1 MPMAY
6 PGTYDLVLAD
16 PANNI
21 TLLVLTPVAA
31 ADRAGLA
38 RRLLQDPALGAE
50 QVGFAVP
57 PRLAGAEVYGRLEM
71 MGGEFCGNAARSFGL
86 YAAARAGI
94 QGARR
99 VRIECSGA
107 ERPVP
112 IRVDTGASW
121 AEAEMPNP
129 LFQDTLRFAGRSLP
143 VWVFPGITHIIA
155 ARLVPSR
162 ETFFAIKALFERAA
176 GPPEALGVLFL
187 DALERAMIPCVYV
200 YKTGSLVFESSCG
213 SGSAALA
220 LHKTRDLADGEAAY
234 RIRQPGG
241 VIEARVVKRAGA
253 VALTA
258 AGGPVRLRTLAWTDP
273 DLASPGG

>member
-1 MPMAY
+1 MAY

-21 TLLVLTPVAA
+21 TLLVLNPVAP

-57 PRLAGAEVYGRLEM
+57 PRLAAAEVYGRLEM

-94 QGARR
+94 PGARR
-99 VRIECSGA
+99 VFIECSGA
-107 ERPVP
+107 DHPVP

-129 LFQDTLRFAGRSLP
+129 LAQDALRFAGRALP
-143 VWVFPGITHIIA
+143 VWVFPGITHVIA
-155 ARLVPSR
+155 AGLIPSR
-162 ETFFAIKALFERAA
+162 ETFFAIKALLEQAA
-176 GPPEALGVLFL
+176 GPPEALGILFL
-187 DALERAMIPCVYV
+187 DILERAMIPCVYV
-200 YKTGSLVFESSCG
+200 YKTGTLVFESSCG
-213 SGSAALA
+213 SGSTALA
-220 LHKTRDLADGEAAY
+220 LHKTRDLADGEAAH

-241 VIEARVVKRAGA
+241 VIDVRVVKRAGA
-253 VALTA
+253 VESAA
-258 AGGPVRLRTLAWTDP
+258 AGGPVRLRALVWTDP
-273 DLASPGG
+273 DPPSPGG